1 MFIREEGPIK
11 MLILDHRRGGG
22 GCLHDN
28 KIKKIFVKLWKSF
41 YNRKIPERL
50 FRIDLDLIK
59 WNWLRSKMQQLKTL
73 GKISKSASWHCFGYC
88 EVFLYLIC
96 EKVFLEEGGVTQCNI
111 KSNIKRRS
119 QPIIMHDYEEE
130 VVKIS

>member
-1 MFIREEGPIK
+1 MFIKEEGPIK
-11 MLILDHRRGGG
+11 MLILDHRREGG

-28 KIKKIFVKLWKSF
+28 KTKKIFVKLWKSF

-73 GKISKSASWHCFGYC
+73 GKIAKSASWHCFGYC

-96 EKVFLEEGGVTQCNI
+96 EKVFLEEGGVTQCW
-111 KSNIKRRS
+111 SNIKRRS